1 MTKTLPI
8 SEVKMKLTE
17 IVAGVEERGEEVVVT
32 RNGRPAAVLVG
43 IEQFDSLRETLDIL
57 SRPRL
62 MKDIQRN
69 RRYFDAGGKGIPLD
83 QAFGKMKLPQK
94 PSRRA

>member
-1 MTKTLPI
+1 MSKTLPI

-57 SRPRL
+57 SRPAL
-62 MKDIQRN
+62 MEEIRKN
-69 RRYFDAGGKGIPLD
+69 RRYFDAGGKGVSID
-83 QAFGKMKLPQK
+83 EAFEASKTRRK
-94 PSRRA
+94 SARRA